1 MAFTDLKQTMVQA
14 PVLTMSDF
22 SIPFVIETNANGTGM
37 GAVLMQRQRPI
48 AYLSKAIAPKHLD
61 LSTYEKELMVVV
73 YVVQKWRQY
82 LLGHKFIIKTDH
94 QSFKYLLDQRVT
106 STNHQKSITKLMGID
121 YEILY
126 KKGKDNVVVDGLS

>member
-1 MAFTDLKQTMVQA
+1 M
-14 PVLTMSDF
+14 
-22 SIPFVIETNANGTGM
+22 
-37 GAVLMQRQRPI
+37 
-48 AYLSKAIAPKHLD
+48 
-61 LSTYEKELMVVV
+61 
-73 YVVQKWRQY
+73 
-82 LLGHKFIIKTDH
+82 LGHKFIIKTDH